1 MNPDTPNRLSCW
13 FTDYVSRFYTDDAE
27 YNAVISTKKK
37 HTQRVCEEITYLCK
51 ALNLSQS
58 ARRLAET
65 AALFHDLGR
74 FKQYQQYRTFSDSA
88 SVNHALLS
96 IREMGRHNVL
106 ADFDKNE
113 KRIIAFAIAYHNA
126 LHTPN
131 GRTNKQLFYLKL
143 LRDADKLDIW
153 RLVSDYLQEISI
165 NPNAP
170 KRQDITVHISTAPGC
185 SPEVVQAFRHKQ
197 LVRFKDVKTFD
208 DYKLLAIGWVY
219 DLNFMPS
226 FKRLQKQRY
235 IEKLAQTLPQTPEI
249 QTTIDQ
255 IKDDVNRMI
264 RNESER
270 TL

>member
-1 MNPDTPNRLSCW
+1 MTPDTPNRLKRW

-27 YNAVISTKKK
+27 YNAVISTKIE
-37 HTQRVCEEITYLCK
+37 HTQRVCDEITYLCK

-74 FKQYQQYRTFSDSA
+74 FKQYQKYRTFSDSA

-96 IREMGRHNVL
+96 IREMGRHKVL
-106 ADFDKNE
+106 ADFDTNQ
-113 KRIIAFAIAYHNA
+113 KRIIAVAIAYHNA

-131 GRTNKQLFYLKL
+131 GRTKEQLFYLKL

-153 RLVSDYLQEISI
+153 RMMSDYLEEISI

-170 KRQDITVHISTAPGC
+170 KRKDITVHISTVSGC
-185 SPEVVQAFRHKQ
+185 SPEVVQAFRHKR
-197 LVRFKDVKTFD
+197 LVHFKDVKTFD
-208 DYKLLAIGWVY
+208 DYKLLMIGWVY

-226 FKRLQKQRY
+226 YIRLQKQRY
-235 IEKLAQTLPQTPEI
+235 IEKFAQTLPQTPEI
-249 QTTIDQ
+249 QTAIDQ

-264 RNESER
+264 RNGSEK